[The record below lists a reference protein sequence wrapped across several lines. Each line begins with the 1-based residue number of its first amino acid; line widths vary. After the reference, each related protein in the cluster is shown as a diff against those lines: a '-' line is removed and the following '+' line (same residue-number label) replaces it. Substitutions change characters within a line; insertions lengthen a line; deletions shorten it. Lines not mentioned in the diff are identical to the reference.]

1 MNPVKDVVE
10 GKILS
15 EMKKYRQKKIVSQPL
30 QPAVILEIQ
39 KTQDIRSMRF
49 SVSF

>member
-15 EMKKYRQKKIVSQPL
+15 EMKKYRQSNSFTTTTT
-30 QPAVILEIQ
+30 AVILEIQ
-39 KTQDIRSMRF
+39 KTQDIRSMKF

>member
-15 EMKKYRQKKIVSQPL
+15 EMKKYRQSNSF
-30 QPAVILEIQ
+30 AATTTGCDTGDTE
-39 KTQDIRSMRF
+39 TQDIRSMRF